1 LNNGAPTPSQE
12 SHRPLGGAAT
22 AARTRLR
29 RLSAAAGWV
38 LAWERTWPPIAWALT
53 IVLVFLSCSWFGLW
67 FVAPPLGRAAGVL
80 IFAAALAFVL
90 APLARSLIAARR
102 DKDALARLDRDSGAP
117 HRPASSSVDRL
128 ADPVADEATRALWRL
143 HQRRLAQQIDRI
155 ALAPPSPRMVER
167 DRFALRLGALALAI
181 AAGFVA
187 GPEKYARIAE
197 AFDWRTDAAP
207 AQGFRIDAWIDPPG
221 FTGKPPIMLDAL
233 GKTAD
238 GQPVKIET
246 PAGSTLILRADA
258 DEVAAKVEGALT
270 PVAPAQTSAD
280 KAAAAAGHDPRE
292 RRWTVKGSGKLTI
305 SRRGSQLSAFDIVGL
320 ANGKPVIALLGQP
333 HPNARGSLTLRYR
346 TADQYGL
353 AAAEA
358 DFAKPSS
365 GDKPPAR
372 SLVEPPH
379 MALQLPPTTT
389 GAGEAQTTSDLSDHA
404 WAGAHVMM
412 TLRADNIAGEEGK
425 SEPVEI
431 TLPQRTF
438 TEPLARALVEQRRDL
453 ALDPDHNRG
462 HVAETL
468 DALSLAPE
476 VFGASASIYLGL
488 NAAQT
493 RLAAARSDTDLIG
506 VCDLLWAMALQ
517 IEDGDA
523 SQAERDLR
531 AAEQRLRE
539 ALDRGASDE
548 EIRELMKDLRAA
560 AQNFAREL
568 AEKAQKQNGANSED
582 SDEAT
587 LDAQDL
593 QSLLDRM
600 EDTARNGDKAQA
612 QAMLDQ
618 LQNLFE
624 NMHGARRGQMSQ
636 AEREMRRQMGA
647 LDKLLRDQQSLRDKT
662 FRRDQRERMRRS
674 SPDWLGQGQS
684 ESPDEN
690 NPGMNKDEGANQP
703 NPFGK
708 GDGDQDAD
716 EAPLDQ
722 QQQALRDRLAELQ
735 RQLKGLGAKGEKGFD
750 DADGAMSE
758 AERDLKGD
766 GAGKDGPPNARG
778 RTGKGDA
785 VEAQGRALQ
794 ALREGAEG
802 LQKQMQGQGQ
812 GEGESETA
820 VEPGQG
826 RGRQGRDPL
835 GREFGTMGRGA
846 AMGPLGDAI
855 GAAERA
861 RRVMEELRRRLS
873 DPSRPGEERNYLERL
888 LNRDLPD

>member
-1 LNNGAPTPSQE
+1 M
-12 SHRPLGGAAT
+12 T

-207 AQGFRIDAWIDPPG
+207 AQGFRIDAWIDPPA

-258 DEVAAKVEGALT
+258 EEVAAKVEGALT

-379 MALQLPPTTT
+379 MALQLPPTAT

-438 TEPLARALVEQRRDL
+438 TEPLARALVEQRRGL

-873 DPSRPGEERNYLERL
+873 DPSRPGEERDYLERL